1 MSCERYRYK
10 LIAVLAS
17 GESSLDGDVAVHLRA
32 CVECKKFYET
42 QARLFGAIDSGVR
55 AIVNE
60 AVPASLLPR
69 ARARMEEAHWPQFV
83 WRLPRSIVA
92 TAMVI
97 VVTSVAI
104 VPWRKP
110 AHDTVITNVSTHVPK
125 AMEARSPTVTPKEI
139 AHAVANAKR
148 GPSHATAAPKEPVA
162 ELPEVIVLVEER
174 EAFARF
180 VAKVPVEPLKAVAF
194 TRPAPPQQ
202 DLPVEIA
209 LLQIESLR
217 MKLLEPAAEE

>member
-1 MSCERYRYK
+1 
-10 LIAVLAS
+10 
-17 GESSLDGDVAVHLRA
+17 
-32 CVECKKFYET
+32 
-42 QARLFGAIDSGVR
+42 
-55 AIVNE
+55 
-60 AVPASLLPR
+60 
-69 ARARMEEAHWPQFV
+69 MEEAHWPQFV
-83 WRLPRSIVA
+83 WRPTWNIVA

-97 VVTSVAI
+97 VAVSVAI

-110 AHDTVITNVSTHVPK
+110 AHDTVITNVSTDVPK
-125 AMEARSPTVTPKEI
+125 AVEARSPTVAPREI

-148 GPSHATAAPKEPVA
+148 GPSHATTAPKEPVA

-217 MKLLEPAAEE
+217 MKLLELVAEE